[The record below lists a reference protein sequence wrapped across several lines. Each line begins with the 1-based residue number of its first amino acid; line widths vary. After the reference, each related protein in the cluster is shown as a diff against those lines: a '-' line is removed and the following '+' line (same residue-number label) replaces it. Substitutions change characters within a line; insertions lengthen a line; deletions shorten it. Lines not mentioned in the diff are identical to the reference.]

1 MFRVFVDA
9 FKSKERKMLDKLPE
23 EIENEIASYVGA
35 EVLTKKSKDD
45 AKTALRDI
53 SVTYT
58 VMSRRKPGTGLT
70 FLSSIYHFIKSQI
83 QDTPVPQGYAFD
95 IPAPPYPAPAKVY
108 TPGVMSQEDFN
119 KFISI
124 MKKLGFLFT
133 NHLQISRWAQNRISI
148 DERYTRDMM
157 KLDRS
162 KLIDFFK
169 EGGQPLE
176 RTRI

>member
-1 MFRVFVDA
+1 MFKVFTDLL
-9 FKSKERKMLDKLPE
+9 KSKERKMLDQLPE
-23 EIENEIASYVGA
+23 DTENEIASYLGA
-35 EVLTKKSKDD
+35 EVLSKRSKDD
-45 AKTALRDI
+45 AKAALRAI
-53 SVTYT
+53 PVTYT

-83 QDTPVPQGYAFD
+83 QDTHAPSGYAFH
-95 IPAPPYPAPAKVY
+95 IPAPPHPAPAKVY
-108 TPGVMSQEDFN
+108 SPAVMSQEDFG

-133 NHLQISRWAQNRISI
+133 GHLQISARTQNRISI
-148 DERYTRDMM
+148 DEKYTRDMM

-169 EGGQPLE
+169 EGYHP
-176 RTRI
+176 RI